1 MLNEENIK
9 STIATPGWLEIE
21 EMIREEFLTEKKIKT
36 EGKTDAQIA
45 SEVKGKEAA
54 GKAVNRF
61 LAKLNRIKNPITVKK
76 ESYK

>member
-1 MLNEENIK
+1 MNTDAIKNML
-9 STIATPGWLEIE
+9 SSAGWIEME

-45 SEVKGKEAA
+45 SEVKGREAA
-54 GKAVNRF
+54 AKAIDRF
-61 LAKLNRIKNPITVKK
+61 LRRMERIKNPIISKK